1 MGKVKFKKSKI
12 DRMLTVFA
20 WLSLFIAIIFSVTA
34 ILATFSGAD
43 NGKVIFG
50 HKLLIVESDSM
61 SKSDISKDEPIFFNV
76 DDLIIIQEVSD
87 YSTIKVGDVITF
99 VSYNDGS
106 RGKTLSHKVRSIK
119 TTSSGLLIGFE
130 TYGINTGVSDQ
141 AIVEPSTII
150 GKYVNKV
157 PEVGRLFKFF
167 KTPGGFFLSISVP
180 CLLLVIFFSIKVGK
194 QLGKK
199 QLSDSYDNQIESL
212 KERLLNLENIPEG
225 EDMQDNLQQTNV
237 LEQSVEKQEDVET
250 KQTDACTPVPQ
261 SMEQLLLKS
270 LETIFG
276 LSLSSFSKTNEALMR
291 TIETLASNATKHV
304 DALAHT
310 IEMLT
315 GGLKQPVV
323 EEQPVNMELPKE
335 PVETASPFTA
345 VEEETPV
352 SLIEEQAIVEEEPVI
367 EEAVVTEEAPQEVL
381 DAEIVKLNNLK
392 QRVKVPFNKKLLSL
406 NSEIKEFFSEVH
418 NELISYKKLNYRVS
432 FKGITYHVGRK
443 NVAKMVVRGRTL
455 KLHLALDVNDYPK
468 TVYFQE
474 SLANVK
480 AYQDVPFTVK
490 IKSKRGK
497 NNAIKLIVSLAEKN
511 GYVKKEGETKENIL
525 KQLKLFK

>member
-1 MGKVKFKKSKI
+1 MGKVKFERRKI
-12 DRMLTVFA
+12 DRILTVFA
-20 WLSLFIAIIFSVTA
+20 WLSLFTAIMFSVTA
-34 ILATFSGAD
+34 IFAIFSGAD

-61 SKSDISKDEPIFFNV
+61 SKSDKSKDEPIFFNV

-119 TTSSGLLIGFE
+119 TASSGLLIGFE

-225 EDMQDNLQQTNV
+225 EEMQDNLQQTSSTNPAG
-237 LEQSVEKQEDVET
+237 QTTEKQEGVAGQPLFKAPIFNDR
-250 KQTDACTPVPQ
+250 P
-261 SMEQLLLKS
+261 
-270 LETIFG
+270 LELT
-276 LSLSSFSKTNEALMR
+276 LSSLSN
-291 TIETLASNATKHV
+291 TIETLTRTIESLAVNATKPV
-304 DALAHT
+304 ETLART
-310 IEMLT
+310 VEMLAGAT
-315 GGLKQPVV
+315 VKPTVVEKTVTQPIVQPVII
-323 EEQPVNMELPKE
+323 EAPKA
-335 PVETASPFTA
+335 PVETASPFAPVEVEAPVVA
-345 VEEETPV
+345 VEET
-352 SLIEEQAIVEEEPVI
+352 SAI
-367 EEAVVTEEAPQEVL
+367 EEAVVTEEAPQEEL
-381 DAEIVKLNNLK
+381 DEELVKLNNLK
-392 QRVKVPFNKKLLSL
+392 QGVKQPFNKKLLSL
-406 NSEIKEFFSEVH
+406 NSEIKEFFSEIH

-497 NNAIKLIVSLAEKN
+497 NNAIKLIISLAEKN
-511 GYVKKEGETKENIL
+511 GYVKKEGVTKENIL